1 MAGKPRDLVVR
12 FVSDVRG
19 FLRGT
24 DQVERALSDQ
34 VRDLDKVGDKGDQT
48 ARRLARAYDRAG
60 DDIRRRNQKT
70 ARETQQLLG
79 DAGKDAGDEF
89 AQNLGESISSGDVGG
104 LISGTIGGLVG
115 TFGKG
120 GPLALALGALGAVG
134 VGVFQQMQKGAEQA
148 AAAAQTAFDQLHE
161 ATTRE
166 ARLNA
171 ILTDRFGGTLQG
183 WEAIQ
188 RYSEASGVS
197 AEAIADAL
205 VTGGAPARQLADQFD
220 RLLKAAYEQYGVL
233 DNTNSVLIDGA
244 DDLRDRADSMDRAA
258 KAAQTERDALAVS
271 EGILRRS
278 AKFYAARGSAYAVGG
293 STYSSQVPAAARYG
307 SGKRG

>member
-24 DQVERALSDQ
+24 DQIDRALTDQ
-34 VRDLDKVGDKGDQT
+34 IRDLDRVADKGDDT
-48 ARRLARAYDRAG
+48 ARKLARSYDRAG
-60 DDIRRRNQKT
+60 QQIKRRNEKT

-79 DAGKDAGDEF
+79 DAGSEAGDEF
-89 AQNLGESISSGDVGG
+89 AQNLGESISSGDVSG

-120 GPLALALGALGAVG
+120 GPLALALGGLGAVG
-134 VGVFQQMQKGAEQA
+134 VGVFQTMQQGAEKA

-171 ILTDRFGGTLQG
+171 ILEDRFGGTLQG

-188 RYSEASGVS
+188 RYADASGVS

-205 VTGGAPARQLADQFD
+205 VNGGVQARQLADQFD
-220 RLLKAAYEQYGVL
+220 RQLQAAYETEGTL
-233 DNTNSVLIDGA
+233 DRTNSVLLDGA
-244 DDLRDRADSMDRAA
+244 DDLRDRADAMERAA
-258 KAAQTERDALAVS
+258 KAAQTEKTALSTS

-278 AKFYAARGSAYAVGG
+278 AAYYAARGSAYAAGG
-293 STYSSQVPAAARYG
+293 STFQSQVPRYTT
-307 SGKRG
+307 GKRG

>member
-24 DQVERALSDQ
+24 DQVERALADQ
-34 VRDLDKVGDKGDQT
+34 VHDLDRVADQGDKT
-48 ARRLARAYDRAG
+48 SRRLAKAYDRAG
-60 DDIRRRNQKT
+60 DQIKRRNQQT
-70 ARETQQLLG
+70 ARETQRLLG
-79 DAGKDAGDEF
+79 DAGTEAGDEF

-134 VGVFQQMQKGAEQA
+134 VGVFQSIQAQAEVA

-188 RYSEASGVS
+188 RYADASGVS

-205 VTGGAPARQLADQFD
+205 VNGGAQARQLADQFD
-220 RLLKAAYEQYGVL
+220 RQLKAAYETNGVL
-233 DNTNSVLIDGA
+233 DRTNSVLIDGA
-244 DDLRDRADSMDRAA
+244 DDLRDRADAMERASR
-258 KAAQTERDALAVS
+258 AAQTERDALSTS

-278 AKFYAARGSAYAVGG
+278 AKFYAARGSAYAPGG
-293 STYSSQVPAAARYG
+293 SVANSQVPAAARYG